1 MNKKP
6 TVCIDFDGV
15 IAQCERFHPYKVGE
29 PMPGAVEW
37 VKKIAESASVYV
49 LSARASN
56 PNAVKWIEDYL
67 DRNNIPHDNVS
78 NVKPPAVCYIDDR
91 AIPFD
96 PPVFGWYDVHKMVV
110 GMIEGYHDEIKPK

>member
-1 MNKKP
+1 MPKSKP

-15 IAQCERFHPYKVGE
+15 IAQYERYHPYVVGE

-49 LSARASN
+49 LSARASH
-56 PNAVKWIEDYL
+56 PNAVKWIEDWL
-67 DRNNIPHDNVS
+67 TRHGIPFDKVS
-78 NVKPPAVCYIDDR
+78 NIKPPAVCYIDDR

-96 PPVFGWYDVHKMVV
+96 PPVFGWQEVHEMTLT
-110 GMIEGYHDEIKPK
+110 MIEGYHDEKPK